1 MCIHSFNLHYNF
13 RIQISIDEE
22 AELKKGYKCAQGYK
36 DGKGQGWIQNQDAWA
51 FQPVQSPSSFQ

>member
-1 MCIHSFNLHYNF
+1 MHNF

-36 DGKGQGWIQNQDAWA
+36 DGEGQGWILNQDARA